1 MDECKAECTL
11 DLSGRAW
18 LEFNAEFTDSRV
30 GEMSTQMVEHFF
42 RSLAD
47 SLAVT
52 LHLGTSTGNCHHQ
65 VESLFKV
72 FGRALGQAIK
82 VSGDQLP
89 SSKGAL

>member
-1 MDECKAECTL
+1 M
-11 DLSGRAW
+11 
-18 LEFNAEFTDSRV
+18 LEFDAEFTSEKV
-30 GEMSTQMVEHFF
+30 GSMSTQMVSHFF

-47 SLAVT
+47 SMMIT
-52 LHLGTSTGNCHHQ
+52 LHLSTSKGNCHHQ

-82 VSGDQLP
+82 VDGDVLP